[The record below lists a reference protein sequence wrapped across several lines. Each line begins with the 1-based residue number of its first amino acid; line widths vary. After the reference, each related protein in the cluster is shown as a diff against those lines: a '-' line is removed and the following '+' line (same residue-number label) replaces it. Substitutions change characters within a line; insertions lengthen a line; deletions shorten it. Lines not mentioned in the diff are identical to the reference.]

1 MGLQYV
7 FVVLV
12 LMGCECLGEVT
23 KQSKVQSGPRLQL
36 QPSHAEVPAF
46 ARFAAQQQ
54 VTPNTVKAECSEN
67 SIVVDVQQD
76 FFGIGQ
82 LIDPSEITLG
92 GCPVTGWDVSTKV
105 LRFESQ
111 LQDCG
116 STLMITDTLIYTF
129 TLLYMPRAIGGT
141 PIVRT
146 NGAVVYIECHYL
158 RKHSVSSNALMPAWI
173 PYMAQMSAE
182 EHMGFSLRIM
192 TDDWQFE
199 RPSNVFFLGDFI
211 NIEASV
217 DVTKNQAF
225 RVFMDSCVA
234 TLVPDVMSAPKYD
247 FVENYGC
254 WAPDQFLPRNQ
265 DDKLRLHLD
274 AFRFSQDSRSSVRTH
289 IFSLTS
295 CTRSNA
301 FAQIKVIVME
311 SDSGP
316 IPQIYITCRLKAN
329 VASAPTDAQHK
340 ACSFAPSIKRWV
352 GVDGNDWVRSC
363 CDTNCESSAGRFAA

>member
-12 LMGCECLGEVT
+12 LMGCE
-23 KQSKVQSGPRLQL
+23 S
-36 QPSHAEVPAF
+36 
-46 ARFAAQQQ
+46 QQQ

-82 LIDPSEITLG
+82 LIDPSEITVG

-158 RKHSVSSNALMPAWI
+158 RKHNVSSNALMPAWI

-247 FVENYGC
+247 FV
-254 WAPDQFLPRNQ
+254 
-265 DDKLRLHLD
+265 
-274 AFRFSQDSRSSVRTH
+274 
-289 IFSLTS
+289 
-295 CTRSNA
+295 SNA

-340 ACSFAPSIKRWV
+340 ACSFAPSIKRSDHNLSFNINIWFSV
-352 GVDGNDWVRSC
+352 
-363 CDTNCESSAGRFAA
+363 TT